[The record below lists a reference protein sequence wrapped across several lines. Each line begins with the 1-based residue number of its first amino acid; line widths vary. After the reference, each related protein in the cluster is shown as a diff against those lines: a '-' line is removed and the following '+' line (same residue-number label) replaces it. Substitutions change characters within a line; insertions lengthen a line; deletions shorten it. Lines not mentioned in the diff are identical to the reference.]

1 MNIDIRKSIKNNFKD
16 SNKEDIYES
25 INLSIQDK
33 DEITLPGMGV
43 FFEIVW
49 ENANEELK
57 DKIINILLENLKN
70 QG

>member
-16 SNKEDIYES
+16 SNKEEIYES